1 MRIEALY
8 DFLKTFDDLRLVLD
22 NSSYSE
28 FANNRR
34 SRNGAKLR
42 YRINRKGSCIELVEV
57 GKEEDKRKVLSS
69 FRMDEISTVRFIDW
83 RMELTVYGLKGQVL
97 GTLVIKEK
105 KS

>member
-1 MRIEALY
+1 MRIKALY
-8 DFLKTFDDLRLVLD
+8 DFLKTFDDLKLVLD

-28 FANNRR
+28 FANNCR

-42 YRINRKGSCIELVEV
+42 YRINRKRSCIELVEV
-57 GKEEDKRKVLSS
+57 EKEEDKRKVLSS

-97 GTLVIKEK
+97 GTLIIKEK
-105 KS
+105 ES